1 MRIDGPAA
9 RQLSEALLDAFSPE
23 RLDEMLYFRLSKVRA
38 RITMADNY
46 ETRVFQLIRAA
57 DSEGWLDRLV
67 IAARQSRPAHPGLF
81 EAAQGLQLAVETGD
95 RLESILNTRAPQ
107 INPAQWRA
115 QLGALE
121 AQVCRLEVHTSVGSR
136 PLGTGFLVGPDLC
149 MTSYHV
155 VRDLHLG
162 NIPPEDLR
170 LRFDY
175 KWSASGS
182 ELFPGT
188 LFRLAADWAAVS
200 APYGA
205 FELGLDKT
213 DEQPSASEL
222 DFSVL
227 RVAEDPGMQPL
238 GGTGEPAAARRG
250 WIGPPS
256 PARPQAGDDILV
268 LQHILGEPMRL
279 AFGQVTQ
286 LNSNGTRISHTVN
299 TDKGSSGS
307 PCFTISLQLSA
318 IHQAG
323 AFGREPSSAPAYNQA
338 VPIHPIQTMMARHGL
353 SWAGYQA

>member
-1 MRIDGPAA
+1 MRFDGPAA

-23 RLDEMLYFRLSKVRA
+23 RLDEMLYFRLSKDRA
-38 RITMADNY
+38 RITMAGNY
-46 ETRVFQLIRAA
+46 ETRVYELIRAA

-67 IAARQSRPAHPGLF
+67 VAARLSRPAHPGLF
-81 EAAQGLQLAVETGD
+81 EAAQHRQLAVETGG
-95 RLESILNTRAPQ
+95 RLESILNARAPQ
-107 INPAQWRA
+107 IHPAQWRA

-121 AQVCRLEVHTSVGSR
+121 AQVCRLEVHANTAIR
-136 PLGTGFLVGPDLC
+136 PLGTGFLIGAGLC

-162 NIPPEDLR
+162 NIRPEDLR
-170 LRFDY
+170 MRFDY
-175 KWSASGS
+175 KWSASGN

-188 LFRLAADWAAVS
+188 FFRLAADWSAVS

-213 DEQPSASEL
+213 DELPSESEL

-227 RVAEDPGMQPL
+227 RVDGDPGLQPL
-238 GGTGEPAAARRG
+238 GGAGEPAAARRG

-256 PARPQAGDDILV
+256 PAPLHAGDDILV

-279 AFGQVTQ
+279 AFGQVAQ
-286 LNSNGTRISHTVN
+286 LNANKTRISHTVN

-307 PCFTISLQLSA
+307 PCFTISLELAA

-323 AFGREPSSAPAYNQA
+323 AFGREPSPAPAYNQA
-338 VPIHPIQTMMARHGL
+338 VPVHPIRALMARHGV
-353 SWAGYQA
+353 SWEGYQA

>member
-9 RQLSEALLDAFSPE
+9 RQLSEALLDAFIPE
-23 RLDEMLYFRLSKVRA
+23 RLDEMLYFRLSKDRA
-38 RITMADNY
+38 RITMARNY
-46 ETRVFQLIRAA
+46 ETLVYELIRAA

-67 IAARQSRPAHPGLF
+67 VAARQSRPAHPGLL
-81 EAAQGLQLAVETGD
+81 EAAQRLQLAVETGD

-107 INPAQWRA
+107 LNPAQWRA

-121 AQVCRLEVHTSVGSR
+121 AQVCRLEVHTSTGGK
-136 PLGTGFLVGPDLC
+136 PLGTGFLIGADLC
-149 MTSYHV
+149 LTSYHV

-162 NIPPEDLR
+162 NVRPQDLR

-175 KWSASGS
+175 KWSASGN

-188 LFRLAADWAAVS
+188 FFRLAADWAAVS

-205 FELGLDKT
+205 FEFGPDKT
-213 DEQPSASEL
+213 DTVPSESEL

-227 RVAEDPGMQPL
+227 RVEGNPGKQPL
-238 GGTGEPAAARRG
+238 GGVGEPAAALRG

-256 PARPQAGDDILV
+256 PEPLRAGDDILV
-268 LQHILGEPMRL
+268 LQHILGQPMRL
-279 AFGQVTQ
+279 GFGQVAQ
-286 LNSNGTRISHTVN
+286 LNENGTRISHTVN

-307 PCFTISLQLSA
+307 PCLTISLELAA

-323 AFGREPSSAPAYNQA
+323 AFGRASSPIPTANWA
-338 VPIHPIQTMMARHGL
+338 VPVRPIQMMMSRHGL
-353 SWAGYQA
+353 RWEGYQA